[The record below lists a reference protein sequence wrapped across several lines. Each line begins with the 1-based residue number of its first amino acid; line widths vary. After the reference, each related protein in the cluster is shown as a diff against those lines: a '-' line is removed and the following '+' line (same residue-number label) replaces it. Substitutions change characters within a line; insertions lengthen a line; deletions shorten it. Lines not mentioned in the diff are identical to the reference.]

1 MHCPDE
7 CLCNESHLWCR
18 EHEDGTYLVGISD
31 YAQNSL
37 GEIMFVELPDVGSDI
52 TKNHSFG
59 IVESTKVVSELV
71 SPLGGTVVAVNTAL
85 EDSPDLLN
93 SDPYGEGWLL
103 QVRIVT
109 KDDLKDLMPGTE
121 YVARYLEEG

>member
-1 MHCPDE
+1 MHCPDD

-37 GEIMFVELPDVGSDI
+37 GEIMFVELPDSGSEI
-52 TKNHSFG
+52 TKNQSFG
-59 IVESTKVVSELV
+59 IVESTKVVSELI
-71 SPLGGTVVAVNTAL
+71 SPLGGTVVAINTAV
-85 EDSPDLLN
+85 EDAPDLLN

-103 QVRIVT
+103 QVRIGNTEDVA
-109 KDDLKDLMPGTE
+109 DLMAGQE
-121 YVARYLEEG
+121 YLRHLAD